1 MEEKEIKL
9 LQKELNLKRFQFNAI
24 YEFASAIH
32 KSFDLDSVLTIF
44 FSTLMGQM
52 GISKVFYY
60 DSKNDLYRKRGIGLS
75 DDEKKL
81 IKRRIKKVRFN
92 GNFIEVE
99 KLCDEFKKS
108 KEIFLKNKIYYLINI
123 SEKNRKVY
131 VGLGNRYNKK
141 KLSVEDIEF
150 CYFISKFTFTS
161 IDKLLMVNEIIE
173 KKRIEHELD
182 IARKIQLSLLPDKLP
197 ELNNFD
203 IGVVYEPINEVG
215 GDYYDILEKRK
226 DNLPVLIADVEGK
239 GLYAALL
246 AASSQAI
253 FTSLNQLYFFDIKKF
268 ITKANS
274 LIYRF
279 TRGEKFITLFW
290 LLINDKERKITY
302 VNAGHIPPI
311 LIKKDS
317 YRKLDK
323 GGMISGF
330 LEHVNYE
337 SETIKLNKGDIL
349 LLFTDGVV
357 EVDNSDNLEFGEKRL
372 IKSVC
377 SIKDLSAKEIAEL
390 THKNIKKFAG
400 KRKLRDDFTLIVI
413 KVR

>member
-1 MEEKEIKL
+1 MEEKDIKL

-32 KSFDLDSVLTIF
+32 QSFDLESIFSIF

-60 DSKNDLYRKRGIGLS
+60 DSRNDFYRKRGIGLT
-75 DDEKKL
+75 EEERKL
-81 IKRRIKKVRFN
+81 IKKRIRKIQFN
-92 GNFIEVE
+92 GNYIEVE
-99 KLCDEFKKS
+99 KLGEEFKKS
-108 KEIFLKNKIYYLINI
+108 KDILLKNGINYLINI
-123 SEKNRKVY
+123 SEKKRKVY

-141 KLSVEDIEF
+141 SLNVEDIEF

-161 IDKLLMVNEIIE
+161 IDKILMVEELIE
-173 KKRIEHELD
+173 KKRMEHELE
-182 IARKIQLSLLPDKLP
+182 IAKRIQLSLLPKSIP
-197 ELNNFD
+197 ELKNFE

-215 GDYYDILEKRK
+215 GDYYDILDKRK
-226 DNLPVLIADVEGK
+226 ENTPILIADVEGK

-253 FTSLNQLYFFDIKKF
+253 FTSLNQLYFFDIEKF

-279 TRGEKFITLFW
+279 TRGEKFITFFW
-290 LLINDKERKITY
+290 LLIDDKEKKISY
-302 VNAGHIPPI
+302 INAGHIPPI
-311 LIKKDS
+311 LIKKKTIK
-317 YRKLDK
+317 RLDK
-323 GGMISGF
+323 GGMLSGF
-330 LEHVNYE
+330 LEDVKYE
-337 SETIKLNKGDIL
+337 SESVNLSKGDII

-357 EVDNSDNLEFGEKRL
+357 EVDNSDNIEFGEKRL
-372 IKSVC
+372 IKYVC
-377 SIKDLSAKEIAEL
+377 TIKDKSAEEIAKC
-390 THKNIKKFAG
+390 THKHIKKYAG
-400 KRKLRDDFTLIVI
+400 KKRLRDDFTLIVI